1 MKFQVDINN
10 GEDLV
15 VAIITAS
22 LDMIKTNPLSVPL
35 FSNNPEVEKKTVDEL
50 VKSLRIVR
58 EWYSVNGKV
67 EEEINSDYS
76 FN

>member
-1 MKFQVDINN
+1 MKFEEDINN

-22 LDMIKTNPLSVPL
+22 IDMINTNPLSVPL
-35 FSNNPEVEKKTVDEL
+35 FSNKPEVETKTVAEL
-50 VKSLRIVR
+50 VKALRIVR